1 MDLAR
6 SDNSVDDDWLNS
18 YLDDEYPVL
27 NDRMITDACKPI
39 GKVLRENEPE
49 HNYSLSC
56 RTSFNNDS
64 DFMSDDGS
72 VDDLDSDMPSFF
84 ISSDVVKNAVQQQTP
99 HIYIKSESGL
109 NTQQPKFIVTTSQSL
124 GVKHPD
130 RLVLPKFIKVE
141 RLGTVDG
148 TAKTGFTGSPPTPPA
163 SSSSS
168 DSDGSS
174 SPLHSCS
181 LSSPIKQET
190 VTNSSIRMQAITN
203 AVITDLSKLPQS
215 GPLLL
220 SEEEKRTLMQEGYP
234 VPIKLPLTKSEE
246 KVLKK
251 IRRKIKNKISAQ
263 ESRRKKKEYVD
274 ALEKMC
280 ENFSGENM
288 DLRKKLESLQNSNK
302 SMSLQLQ
309 KLQALTGKLTQDV
322 SIQTAGTSLLN
333 SPKN

>member
-99 HIYIKSESGL
+99 HIYIKSES
-109 NTQQPKFIVTTSQSL
+109 
-124 GVKHPD
+124 
-130 RLVLPKFIKVE
+130 
-141 RLGTVDG
+141 
-148 TAKTGFTGSPPTPPA
+148 GFTGSPPTPPA